1 MIITM
6 KTIKKIL
13 NIFVACFSLF
23 MLFSCGEDNDDVIN
37 YELNI
42 QISELT
48 LDEGEEKEI
57 NISYTSGA
65 TLVYDIEGDAISFS
79 DNKIIALKSG
89 ESVLKLSL
97 KEDSTKEASIKV
109 VVNQKVVEYK
119 IEYIIDDEVY
129 KTITFTSKE
138 EVTLEEVSKDG
149 YTFDGWYEGNEKV
162 NQIEN
167 KDYKLVAKFTL
178 ITYTIICQTGGDC
191 VPPMIFFSDPS
202 EIEIPDPVKEGAIF
216 IGWYE
221 GDNLVTSFEK
231 RDYILTA
238 KYQILAHKITYVL
251 DQQLYKVDWVKIGEF
266 AEDYFVTKEED
277 EIYAYSF
284 LGWSTSDSMDDFFNF
299 TEPLESDVTLYALFE
314 EIKLKQSFKVLYFN
328 DDNKIYKELTVKRGE
343 CAEPIDCPKED
354 TNRFSYVLEG
364 WYTNML
370 RDKKYD
376 FGQKVYSDISV
387 YVKYTKIEKDYSG
400 FDLANKKISF
410 LGDSVTTFY
419 SPDSDVNS
427 YYTEDDQFYFPRYSP
442 TVKTVD
448 QTWWYKTYTALKMK
462 LVINESL
469 AGSCMNNN
477 NISTRIKNL
486 GKDENPDVIIIN
498 LGINDNAS
506 GFTNEFKPAYE
517 KALKQIEK
525 LYPDA
530 FVFLCTLGYSAYK
543 GNSYTEANR
552 VKFNNEIIELAE
564 TYHCGVIRIDLV
576 QTSENYFNYLGDNL
590 HPNINGM
597 EAWAERAILDIKEYF
612 K

>member
-97 KEDSTKEASIKV
+97 KEDSTKQASIKV

-149 YTFDGWYEGNEKV
+149 YTFDGWYEGDTLVTELTDKN
-162 NQIEN
+162 
-167 KDYKLVAKFTL
+167 YTLVARFSE
-178 ITYTIICQTGGDC
+178 ITYTIICLTGGDC
-191 VPPMIFFSDPS
+191 VPPTIVFSNPDEVVLP
-202 EIEIPDPVKEGAIF
+202 IPEREGSKF
-216 IGWYE
+216 VGWYE
-221 GDNLVTSFEK
+221 GDTLVTSVEK
-231 RDYILTA
+231 RDYILNA
-238 KYQILAHKITYVL
+238 KWIVEAYKITYVL
-251 DQQLYKVDWVKIGEF
+251 DQNLYKEDWIKVGEL
-266 AEDYFVTKEED
+266 ATEYYVTKED
-277 EIYAYSF
+277 DDLYAYNF
-284 LGWSTSDSMDDFFNF
+284 FGWCTSDNMDDLFDF
-299 TEPLESDVTLYALFE
+299 TEPLSSNVVVYAVFE
-314 EIKLKQSFKVLYFN
+314 QTKLKQEFKVYYYN
-328 DDNKIYKELTVKRGE
+328 EKNSRYKVLTVKRGE

-354 TNRFSYVLEG
+354 SNRFSYEVEG

-370 RDKKYD
+370 REEKYD
-376 FGQKVYSDISV
+376 FSTKVYSDLSL
-387 YVKYTKIEKDYSG
+387 YVKYNSIEKDHSG
-400 FDLANKKISF
+400 FDLTGKRVSF

-427 YYTEDDQFYFPRYSP
+427 YYSGDDQFYFPRYSP

-448 QTWWYKTYTALKMK
+448 ATWWYKTYTALKMK

-469 AGSCMNNN
+469 AGSCMTES
-477 NISTRIKNL
+477 NIPERIRNL
-486 GKDENPDVIIIN
+486 GKFGKPDVIIIN
-498 LGINDNAS
+498 LGINDNVN
-506 GFTNEFKPAYE
+506 GKVTEYKPAYE
-517 KALKQIEK
+517 RALKQISE

-530 FVFLCTLGYSAYK
+530 YVFLCTLGYSAYT
-543 GNSYTEANR
+543 GYSYTEETR
-552 VKFNNEIIELAE
+552 LKYNNEIKELAE
-564 TYHCGVIRIDLV
+564 TYHCGLIRIDEV
-576 QTSENYFNYLGDNL
+576 QTSENYFYYLGDNL
-590 HPNINGM
+590 HPNIYGM
-597 EAWAERAILDIKEYF
+597 EAWAKRAILDIKEYF